1 MDPRMRNDN
10 SILRK
15 FESGGYRALDSKACN
30 PALYTNWAT
39 WPSLCCHV
47 VPFLSRYRILLYFY
61 MFSLSI
67 TYIDT
72 VTSVF
77 AFKIPVAMR
86 TFLVVIL
93 VVALLGQT
101 YADSKRKKLGKVL
114 AAGALAAGA
123 ATLLSRGGLGGM
135 RGGYGGMIAPG
146 YGYGGVMPMYGGM
159 RSYGYS
165 YGGMPYGGS
174 YGYAMRPVGYRS
186 YGMVAPA
193 MSYSYGVRAPS
204 MYTRS
209 YARPAMYTSYRTAM
223 PRTYSYGSSH
233 YCPSHHGPMTTGY
246 GGRYE
251 SYDSYDNYDGYGD
264 DGYGYIQ

>member
-1 MDPRMRNDN
+1 MTIALLLCRVVL
-10 SILRK
+10 ILI
-15 FESGGYRALDSKACN
+15 
-30 PALYTNWAT
+30 
-39 WPSLCCHV
+39 SLIT
-47 VPFLSRYRILLYFY
+47 ILEVCLN
-61 MFSLSI
+61 L

-72 VTSVF
+72 FTSVF
-77 AFKIPVAMR
+77 AFQIPVAMR

-101 YADSKRKKLGKVL
+101 YADSKKKRLGKVL

-123 ATLLSRGGLGGM
+123 ATLLTRGGGLGGM
-135 RGGYGGMIAPG
+135 RAGYGGMIAPG

-174 YGYAMRPVGYRS
+174 YSYGMMRPVGYRS

-204 MYTRS
+204 MYTRR
-209 YARPAMYTSYRTAM
+209 YVARPAMTYASYRTAM
-223 PRTYSYGSSH
+223 PRTYSYGSYGSSH

-246 GGRYE
+246 GGYDGYDSSYG
-251 SYDSYDNYDGYGD
+251 SYDSYGD
-264 DGYGYIQ
+264 DGYYVQ